1 MKSKIHEYHKR
12 KNTRMSKTS
21 VLLSAILFVSIN
33 SFAQPSPIA
42 SENGPQFKWEKTV
55 YEFGEIAQSVPA
67 TAEYKF
73 TNTGNEPIIITQVK
87 KTCGCTVPTWPT
99 APIMPGEEATIK
111 ATYNAKSTGSFT
123 KTITVVSNVSE
134 NSTYL
139 QLKGTV
145 IPAETNTQ
153 SNGS

>member
-1 MKSKIHEYHKR
+1 MKSIAFLSLILIYF
-12 KNTRMSKTS
+12 TS
-21 VLLSAILFVSIN
+21 
-33 SFAQPSPIA
+33 SFAQPSA
-42 SENGPQFKWEKTV
+42 NAGENGPQFKWEKTV
-55 YEFGEIAQSVPA
+55 YEFGEIAQAVPA

-73 TNTGNEPIIITQVK
+73 SNTGNEPIIITQVK

-111 ATYNAKSTGSFT
+111 ATYNAKSVGSFT